1 MAQVVLALPVAPGSY
16 MAGYQNGLETVF
28 GNSWRIALGS
38 MIAFW
43 CGSLSNSYVMAKMK
57 IFTQGKHLWT
67 RTIGSTAIGE
77 LVDSSLFYMI
87 AFYGIW
93 STSEIIQVAL
103 VQYILKTLWEVLAT
117 PLTYTVVNFLKKKEN
132 EDYYDTHTNFTPF
145 KIKV

>member
-1 MAQVVLALPVAPGSY
+1 
-16 MAGYQNGLETVF
+16 MAGYQDGLETVF

-57 IFTQGKHLWT
+57 IWTQGKHLWT
-67 RTIGSTAIGE
+67 RTIGSTAVGE
-77 LVDSSLFYMI
+77 LVDSSLFYVI

-93 STSEIIQVAL
+93 STSQIIQVAL
-103 VQYILKTLWEVLAT
+103 AQYILKTLWEVLAT
-117 PLTYTVVNFLKKKEN
+117 PLTYAVVGFLKKKEN
-132 EDYYDTHTNFTPF
+132 EDYYDTNTNFTPF

>member
-1 MAQVVLALPVAPGSY
+1 
-16 MAGYQNGLETVF
+16 MAGYQSGLETVF

-43 CGSLSNSYVMAKMK
+43 CGSLSNSYVLAKIK
-57 IFTQGKHLWT
+57 IFTQGKHLWV
-67 RTIGSTAIGE
+67 RTIGSTAVGE
-77 LVDSSLFYMI
+77 LIDSSLFYVI

-93 STSEIIQVAL
+93 STSEIIQVAFA
-103 VQYILKTLWEVLAT
+103 QYILKTLWEVLAT
-117 PLTYTVVNFLKKKEN
+117 PVTYAVVGFLKKKEN